1 MEKSIVAITKGTDA
15 EQMVHEVLSLLGG
28 VNSLIKPDSTVV
40 IKPNAGHV
48 MPPETSANT
57 SPQMVAAVIK
67 EVRKAKP
74 KEIIVAESAAIGC
87 DTLECFEVTGVGKAA
102 EEAGADRLLDIKK
115 EKDLIKIPIR
125 DAKSDMTQVLL
136 PRFLVEAEHIINLPI
151 FKSHVSMVFTCAL
164 KNIKGVVQ
172 DRVHHL
178 MHQTNLADA
187 MLDVWSVV
195 KPDLTI
201 VDFIRPQEGFG
212 PTRGMPVDFGCVIAG
227 KDPVAVDATSCRM
240 VGLDIERV
248 PYFEPALER
257 GFGNFEEECIEI
269 RGKTIKEVF
278 KQLWLPY
285 LGGFEQWPEY
295 NIDDTGACSS
305 CQGLMAYELERLKAS
320 DLYEKNAGVTV
331 LLGPK
336 KELPKGVDPK
346 DLIIVG
352 KCLAKYR
359 DSGQGIYVEG
369 CPPQEGGILRA
380 IREREEAKLW
390 RGDTI
395 PRRRFSPESWAAR
408 WQPFVEY
415 QRELKEKT
423 MGKTEKA
430 DEE

>member
-1 MEKSIVAITKGTDA
+1 
-15 EQMVHEVLSLLGG
+15 
-28 VNSLIKPDSTVV
+28 
-40 IKPNAGHV
+40 
-48 MPPETSANT
+48 
-57 SPQMVAAVIK
+57 
-67 EVRKAKP
+67 
-74 KEIIVAESAAIGC
+74 
-87 DTLECFEVTGVGKAA
+87 
-102 EEAGADRLLDIKK
+102 
-115 EKDLIKIPIR
+115 
-125 DAKSDMTQVLL
+125 
-136 PRFLVEAEHIINLPI
+136 
-151 FKSHVSMVFTCAL
+151 
-164 KNIKGVVQ
+164 
-172 DRVHHL
+172 

-305 CQGLMAYELERLKAS
+305 CQGLMAYTLEGLKANGEY
-320 DLYEKNAGVTV
+320 DENAGITV

-336 KELPKGVDPK
+336 KELPGGVDPK

-352 KCLAKYR
+352 KCLTKYR
-359 DSGQGIYVEG
+359 DSGKGIYVEG
-369 CPPQEGGILRA
+369 CPPHEYAIILA
-380 IREREEAKLW
+380 IRRREDVKL
-390 RGDTI
+390 RTDDTVPSV
-395 PRRRFSPESWAAR
+395 PRRKYSPETWAAR
-408 WQPFVEY
+408 WQAFAEY

-423 MGKTEKA
+423 MGKTEKT
-430 DEE
+430 EEG